1 MVNEDKET
9 MIRRIRETV
18 QRGDNGYYTLSV
30 ETTPLI
36 PKGILQFLDHAHWQ
50 SL

>member
-18 QRGDNGYYTLSV
+18 QRGGSIFVGSDSVVSTLGV
-30 ETTPLI
+30 ANE
-36 PKGILQFLDHAHWQ
+36 
-50 SL
+50 

>member
-18 QRGDNGYYTLSV
+18 QRGGSV
-30 ETTPLI
+30 FVGSDCVFRT
-36 PKGILQFLDHAHWQ
+36 
-50 SL
+50 